1 MTILNSSILSG
12 LVVSR
17 TRVGE
22 PIRASDVRVVMQ
34 DMAHVYERT
43 TGLAAD
49 QAGTAASTTNA
60 QHTHDEEGNLIVRH
74 FVSWQYGTRGPNGVK
89 NAELDVVAYAAPFTL
104 AETSSTTA
112 DDNVLAMQPLIYV
125 PSSWVDRDI
134 VCILDTNGDPDM
146 RATLYDDSNV
156 AVTGY
161 DAMRFQPVG
170 ALASQVAAAFA
181 STYSDDPWTI
191 VFQVPSAGLYWLD
204 VRTTLRAGTG
214 FRQIYGGTIVG
225 LVDQSLM
232 APQGIDPPAPAA
244 SNVTQVGDPDASNAW
259 QPMDDVFA
267 PSGNGALHAALL
279 TKMAENNNATYEHA
293 LGLPAPGRT
302 AATLDGHA
310 HTGAAGSG
318 AEIDYPHCA
327 GVLGGCV
334 EFASATTEVFG
345 QHSRAPNNITSTL
358 ETIVAGRTY
367 MPDSVNVN
375 ATAPNLS
382 SLKFAAL
389 IWATTGKGTRVPSV
403 AATFGSTTKVFS
415 GTTGGAGHEVLT
427 TPTAG
432 TNNFAYTANAINSWD
447 IQARCSTVG
456 TAGGYMQLCSFVWY
470 VEG

>member
-1 MTILNSSILSG
+1 
-12 LVVSR
+12 VS
-17 TRVGE
+17 
-22 PIRASDVRVVMQ
+22 
-34 DMAHVYERT
+34 
-43 TGLAAD
+43 
-49 QAGTAASTTNA
+49 
-60 QHTHDEEGNLIVRH
+60 
-74 FVSWQYGTRGPNGVK
+74 
-89 NAELDVVAYAAPFTL
+89 NAELQAATTYAAPFTL
-104 AETSSTTA
+104 SETSTTTA

-161 DAMRFQPVG
+161 TGMRFQPPG
-170 ALASQVAAAFA
+170 ALASQTAAAFA

-191 VFQVPSAGLYWLD
+191 VFQVPAAGLYWLD

-259 QPMDDVFA
+259 QPMDDVMA
-267 PSGNGALHAALL
+267 PSGNAALHAALL
-279 TKMAENNNATYEHA
+279 TKMAENNNATYERA

-334 EFASATTEVFG
+334 QFAAATTEVFG
-345 QHSRAPNNITSTL
+345 QHSRAPENSSTDQV
-358 ETIVAGRTY
+358 TVAAGRTY
-367 MPDSVNVN
+367 MPDSIKVDASGGNI
-375 ATAPNLS
+375 S
-382 SLKFAAL
+382 SLKFACL
-389 IWATTGKGTRVPSV
+389 LYVTTGKTSRVTDV
-403 AATFGSTTKVFS
+403 TATFGSTTKIFR

-427 TPTAG
+427 TVTSG
-432 TNNFAYTANAINSWD
+432 TNNFAYTANAINTWSVD
-447 IQARCSTVG
+447 LHCSTVG
-456 TAGGYMQLCSFVWY
+456 TAGQYTQLCSFVWY